1 MIPQDKIKHLIV
13 GLVLSVIFINIHIW
27 GGFIFVTLV
36 LAGKELVWD
45 YALGKGTPEWM
56 DFVYGFVPT
65 VLILIT
71 KLL

>member
-13 GLVLSVIFINIHIW
+13 GLILSVIFINIHIW

-36 LAGKELVWD
+36 LAGKELIWD
-45 YALGKGTPEWM
+45 YAMDKGTPEWM
-56 DFVYGFVPT
+56 DFVYGFVPA